1 MDVLFRIL
9 VMVILTVIICY
20 LIKKL
25 VESIFNL
32 ITLWET
38 LRNPGRYSN
47 RFNHGGI
54 VFNKKTRKL
63 EADNHIMLPF

>member
-1 MDVLFRIL
+1 MDVLFKIL
-9 VMVILTVIICY
+9 AMVILTIIICY
-20 LIKKL
+20 LIRKL
-25 VESIFNL
+25 TESIINL

-38 LRNPGRYSN
+38 KKHPGRYPE
-47 RFNHGGI
+47 RFNRGGI

>member
-9 VMVILTVIICY
+9 AMVILTVIICY

-38 LRNPGRYSN
+38 RKHPGRYPE
-47 RFNHGGI
+47 RFNRGGM

-63 EADNHIMLPF
+63 EADNHIKQPF